1 MMGERHAAWKGD
13 TAGGWAQ
20 GRGLEPRGE
29 EGQAWANQAESAKY
43 LRVCFPQGVLPVPSD
58 PVLCD

>member
-13 TAGGWAQ
+13 TARGWAQ

-29 EGQAWANQAESAKY
+29 EGQAWANHGNTGGK
-43 LRVCFPQGVLPVPSD
+43 C
-58 PVLCD
+58 